1 MKIVVMNFSG
11 NVGKSVIAQHLLKPR
26 IKEAQLI
33 SVESI
38 NSNGINGETMR
49 GAKFTQIMEFA
60 DEHGNVII
68 DVGASN
74 VEDFMNQMRNNIG
87 SHEDFDFFIVP
98 VTSKAK
104 QISDSI
110 STLDALFELG
120 VDKDRIKI
128 VMNMVDIND
137 VINYEFKDIIQSAKG
152 IADFNPKAV
161 IFENELFNRLN
172 EEEKTINEIVNDE
185 SNYRELIQGTDDRA
199 QRRAYSHALA
209 TRRLATGV
217 QMALDT
223 VFKELN
229 IT

>member
-1 MKIVVMNFSG
+1 MKIIVMNFSG
-11 NVGKSVIAQHLLKPR
+11 NVGKSIIAQHLLHPR
-26 IKEAQLI
+26 VENAKLI

-49 GAKFTQIMEFA
+49 GEKFTQIMESA

-87 SHEDFDFFIVP
+87 SHEDFDFFVIP

-110 STLDALFELG
+110 STLDALSELG
-120 VDKDRIKI
+120 VPKEQIKI
-128 VMNMVDIND
+128 VMNMVDCND
-137 VINYEFKDIIQSAKG
+137 VISYEFKDIIQSAKG
-152 IADFNPKAV
+152 IADFNPNAV

-172 EEEKTINEIVNDE
+172 DEERSIHDIVNDDT
-185 SNYRELIQGTDDRA
+185 NYRELIQGTEDRA
-199 QRRAYSHALA
+199 QRRLYSHALA
-209 TRRLATGV
+209 TKRLATGV
-217 QMALDT
+217 QMTLDN
-223 VFKELN
+223 VFKTIN
-229 IT
+229 IA